1 MIYGLLVTLFVI
13 VCVLMVIVILLQ
25 ASKGGGL
32 VSSFGGVG
40 GSGGIL
46 GARGAA
52 NLLQKMTIG
61 LAITFGVLCFLISM
75 VGKTAVGTPES
86 RTQEQI
92 RQEQQALPPVGD
104 PGELQP
110 AAPQEQPQ
118 PSQGDSAQ

>member
-1 MIYGLLVTLFVI
+1 MVYGLLVTLFVI

-32 VSSFGGVG
+32 VGSIGGVG

-61 LAITFGVLCFLISM
+61 LGIAYGVLCFLISL
-75 VGKTAVGTPES
+75 VGKTAVGIPES

-92 RQEQQALPPVGD
+92 RQEQQVLPPVSD

-118 PSQGDSAQ
+118 PSQDDSAQ